1 MVNIKV
7 ALTFVSCF
15 LELIFACN
23 CYCRDTLPRRGE
35 EMGQRDKNEEESEKA
50 MQGTRLTDMIDKD
63 TESVR
68 HMA

>member
-1 MVNIKV
+1 M
-7 ALTFVSCF
+7 
-15 LELIFACN
+15 
-23 CYCRDTLPRRGE
+23 PRRGE